1 MSITDAMKQNKARK
15 HIQQALWKDPNDV
28 DSLLEL
34 AALHDGSDLD
44 QKRKILHRIL
54 YLEPA
59 HRTARQ
65 MLLEM
70 DRREIGGDSRLSLAV
85 ILTDRSVSYPPEA
98 PLTLRYS
105 IVHQI
110 LVYLFAAG
118 TVIAGLAIT
127 RDATVL
133 AAVTAFLLIA
143 CWFVSVMVEISDSG
157 LQISH
162 LFGMVRS
169 EIPWREIRGVN
180 PAALGQGIRITHHQG
195 KAVVISAHI
204 NGYPFILDILQQK
217 RPDLFPLTEVAITG
231 DLPHNDPAIISPE
244 TETFK

>member
-1 MSITDAMKQNKARK
+1 MKPNKARK
-15 HIQQALWKDPNDV
+15 HIKQALWKDPNDV

-34 AALHDGSDLD
+34 AALYDQTDLD

-65 MLLEM
+65 MLLQM
-70 DRREIGGDSRLSLAV
+70 DRREIGGASRLSLAV
-85 ILTDRSVSYPPEA
+85 ILTDRSSSYPPEA
-98 PLTLRYS
+98 PLILRYS
-105 IVHQI
+105 IVYQI
-110 LVYLFAAG
+110 LVYLFAAC

-127 RDATVL
+127 RDPAVL
-133 AAVTAFLLIA
+133 TAVTAFLFMAL
-143 CWFVSVMVEISDSG
+143 WFVSIVVELSDSG
-157 LQISH
+157 LHITR

-169 EIPWREIRGVN
+169 EIPWREVHGVK
-180 PAALGQGIRITHHQG
+180 PAALGQGIQIIHHQG
-195 KAVVISAHI
+195 KAIVISAHI

-231 DLPHNDPAIISPE
+231 DLLYNDPALTSLE
-244 TETFK
+244 TKTLK

>member
-1 MSITDAMKQNKARK
+1 MSITHSMKPNKARK

-34 AALHDGSDLD
+34 ATLHDGSDLD

-54 YLEPA
+54 YLEPS

-85 ILTDRSVSYPPEA
+85 ILTDRSASYPPEA
-98 PLTLRYS
+98 PLRLRYS
-105 IVHQI
+105 IVYQI
-110 LVYLFAAG
+110 VVYFFAAC
-118 TVIAGLAIT
+118 TVIAGLAII
-127 RDATVL
+127 RDLAVL
-133 AAVTAFLLIA
+133 TAVTAFLFMVL
-143 CWFVSVMVEISDSG
+143 WFVSVVVELSDAG
-157 LQISH
+157 LHIAR

-169 EIPWREIRGVN
+169 EIPWREVRGVK
-180 PAALGQGIRITHHQG
+180 PAALGQGIRIVHHQG
-195 KAVVISAHI
+195 KTVVISAHI
-204 NGYPFILDILQQK
+204 NGYAFILDILQQK

-231 DLPHNDPAIISPE
+231 DLPHNGHAVDSLE
-244 TETFK
+244 T

>member
-1 MSITDAMKQNKARK
+1 MSITDSRK

-34 AALHDGSDLD
+34 ATLHEGSDLD

-70 DRREIGGDSRLSLAV
+70 DRREIGGDARLSLAV
-85 ILTDRSVSYPPEA
+85 IFTDRSASYPPEA

-118 TVIAGLAIT
+118 TVVAGLAIT
-127 RDATVL
+127 RDAEVL
-133 AAVTAFLLIA
+133 AAVMAFLMVAL
-143 CWFVSVMVEISDSG
+143 WFVSVMVEISDSG
-157 LQISH
+157 LRISH
-162 LFGMVRS
+162 LFGLVRS
-169 EIPWREIRGVN
+169 EIPWSEVRGVK
-180 PAALGQGIRITHHQG
+180 PVAIGHGVRIMHHQG
-195 KAVVISAHI
+195 KAIVISAHI

-217 RPDLFPLTEVAITG
+217 RPDLFPRTEVAITG
-231 DLPHNDPAIISPE
+231 DLPHNDPVLSSLEI
-244 TETFK
+244 ETFK